1 MAVFETFER
10 LDQLHVGMV
19 LEQIARGLTELRELM
34 TTAQRAQAAAEAR
47 ASAAAFAEIQSV
59 DADGVA
65 LAFNIPLDTARQL
78 MRSGALPTFSVG
90 KHLRVRVADLRRYQ
104 EAQHTA
110 VPTPPRRGRTLR
122 AVQRSAALKQRGTGS
137 EPDAPGAAAWSEPDD
152 SAS

>member
-1 MAVFETFER
+1 MAMFETFER

-47 ASAAAFAEIQSV
+47 ASASAFAEIQSV

-90 KHLRVRVADLRRYQ
+90 RHLRVRVVDIRRYQ
-104 EAQHTA
+104 EAQRSA
-110 VPTPPRRGRTLR
+110 PTPPRRGRPLR